1 MPPPSAREEVDI
13 RRKGALRM
21 GPVKSIGF
29 KLLIFPLSAQHS
41 PIDWLFGYG
50 LLAMAGGGEK
60 PFFNI
65 QKHRLQHAAV

>member
-1 MPPPSAREEVDI
+1 
-13 RRKGALRM
+13 M

-29 KLLIFPLSAQHS
+29 KLLIFSLSAQHS
-41 PIDWLFGYG
+41 PFDWLFGYG